1 MRKTKRQRDTI
12 QALVWSIWFQ
22 PVFLIN
28 SLSLSLSL
36 ALALSPALSLSY
48 AGPMSR
54 ATALRDSVYRP
65 TLTRTY

>member
-1 MRKTKRQRDTI
+1 MEYMVPAGVPNK
-12 QALVWSIWFQ
+12 F
-22 PVFLIN
+22 